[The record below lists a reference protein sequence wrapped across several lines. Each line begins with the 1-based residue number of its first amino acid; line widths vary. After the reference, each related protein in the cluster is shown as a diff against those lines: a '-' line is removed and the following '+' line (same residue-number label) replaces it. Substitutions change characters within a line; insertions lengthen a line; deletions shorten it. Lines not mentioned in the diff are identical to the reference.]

1 MAGINN
7 KILLFADDI
16 LLSIT
21 FPYTTLPTLLKVL
34 YDLADFLGF
43 RVNPAKSMAMNS
55 TLLTIPL
62 CSEPW
67 TPS

>member
-1 MAGINN
+1 MAGIHN

-34 YDLADFLGF
+34 DDLDDFSGL
-43 RVNPAKSMAMNS
+43 RVNSAKSMAMKS

-62 CSEPW
+62 CSGPW